1 MRAIILAGCLVV
13 FLSTLAAAAPL
24 RVVTEDWPPYNYTE
38 DGKVVGLA
46 TEMVRAILDRAGV
59 EYTLEC
65 LPWARAYGL
74 ALNDPGVMI
83 YSILK
88 VGDREPLFK
97 WVRMDGLGVDMY
109 LFRPQYRR
117 EITAS
122 SIDEAKAYR
131 VGVTRESA
139 THHFLLSKGFTE
151 NVNLFPVRSEFLN
164 ILKSEPQNG
173 RIDLTTGDLSSVRHW
188 LRMANKPDDYWEP
201 LVPLF
206 HRDLYM
212 AFSLRTPDA
221 VVERVRRACRKLGDE
236 GGLKAIQD
244 KFHCLPR

>member
-1 MRAIILAGCLVV
+1 MRAIILAGCLAV
-13 FLSTLAAAAPL
+13 FLSTLAAAEPL

-74 ALNDPGVMI
+74 ALNDPNVLI

-97 WVRMDGLGVDMY
+97 WVRMDGFGVDMF
-109 LFRPQYRR
+109 LLRPQYRR
-117 EITAS
+117 EIKVST
-122 SIDEAKAYR
+122 IEEAKGYR

-151 NVNLFPVRSEFLN
+151 NTNLFPVRCEFLN
-164 ILKSEPQNG
+164 ILKSEPHNE
-173 RIDLTTGDLSSVRHW
+173 RIDLTTGDLSSVRYW
-188 LRMANKPDDYWEP
+188 LRLAGKADDYWEP
-201 LVPLF
+201 VVPLF

-212 AFSLRTPDA
+212 AFSLRTPDD
-221 VVERVRRACRKLGDE
+221 VVEQVRRACRQLGDE
-236 GGLKAIQD
+236 GGLEAIQQQ
-244 KFHCLPR
+244 FHSLPR